1 MKDKRVISAIVKD
14 NKHIGWEYYINDK
27 KVSGLAYFDLEY
39 ITDLS
44 DIELKALYSKVEDEE
59 PFNFTDNHLDWRFKM
74 GVIASEMK
82 KRNPIDFLIG
92 F

>member
-14 NKHIGWEYYINDK
+14 NEHQGWEYYINDK
-27 KVSGLAYFDLEY
+27 KVSELAYFDLEY

-44 DIELKALYSKVEDEE
+44 DIELKELYSKVEDEE